1 MLDGN
6 RCKVLWEDR
15 GVRHKGA
22 DYILSWSRQV
32 ATILSLFSSSD
43 HKLYCLFPN
52 MENLWRISDKFQKY
66 TMAAISNS
74 YAIYGANDDQ
84 NIFSVTKTWAF
95 LIWDQLISEI
105 FFFNLSPPY
114 RQSYFLAQA
123 IINGCWTELNLG
135 ITSTFTELYNPL
147 RGKPVIMKMRLELS

>member
-1 MLDGN
+1 
-6 RCKVLWEDR
+6 
-15 GVRHKGA
+15 
-22 DYILSWSRQV
+22 
-32 ATILSLFSSSD
+32 
-43 HKLYCLFPN
+43 

-105 FFFNLSPPY
+105 FFLISPLPTGSPISLH
-114 RQSYFLAQA
+114 RQ
-123 IINGCWTELNLG
+123 
-135 ITSTFTELYNPL
+135 
-147 RGKPVIMKMRLELS
+147 